1 MPELSLIGPAGRL
14 EARYQP
20 AKDKRAPAALL
31 LHPHPQHGGTMNNKV
46 VYTLFHAFSRN
57 GFSALRFNFR
67 GVGKSQGVWGG
78 GEGELADAAAALD
91 WLQAANPEAE
101 SCWIG
106 GFSFGAWIA
115 LQLLARRPEIAG
127 FVVAAPPVNLANFG
141 QLGRLPASGLIIQ
154 GDQDQ
159 IVPPDGVKALAERL
173 QKQGDIAVTLNVIEG
188 ADHFFAARLDEFSA
202 VAERYISGNRKR
214 AAMPVS
220 P

>member
-1 MPELSLIGPAGRL
+1 
-14 EARYQP
+14 
-20 AKDKRAPAALL
+20 
-31 LHPHPQHGGTMNNKV
+31 V

-78 GEGELADAAAALD
+78 GEGELADAAATLD

-115 LQLLARRPEIAG
+115 MQLLARRPEMNGFIA
-127 FVVAAPPVNLANFG
+127 VAPPVNLADFG
-141 QLGRLPASGLIIQ
+141 ALPRLPASGLIVQ

-159 IVPPDGVKALAERL
+159 IVPPEGVKALAERL
-173 QKQGDIAVTLNVIEG
+173 QGQRDIAVTYRVIAG
-188 ADHFFAARLDEFSA
+188 ADHFFAGRLEQLGA
-202 VAERYISGNRKR
+202 VAERYISGNRHRRPAK
-214 AAMPVS
+214 AI
-220 P
+220 

>member
-20 AKDKRAPAALL
+20 AKDKHASAALL

-46 VYTLFHAFSRN
+46 VYTLFHAFSRS
-57 GFSALRFNFR
+57 GFAALRFNFR
-67 GVGKSQGVWGG
+67 GVGKSQGAWGG

-101 SCWIG
+101 SFWIG

-115 LQLLARRPEIAG
+115 MQLLARRPEIGG
-127 FVVAAPPVNLANFG
+127 FVAVAPPVNLADFSA
-141 QLGRLPASGLIIQ
+141 LPRLPASGLIVQ

-159 IVPPDGVKALAERL
+159 IVPPEGVKALAGRL
-173 QKQGDIAVTLNVIEG
+173 QGQRDIAVTYRVIAG
-188 ADHFFAARLDEFSA
+188 ADHFFSEQLDELSG
-202 VAERYISGNRKR
+202 VIESYISGNRHKR
-214 AAMPVS
+214 PAKVV
-220 P
+220 

>member
-20 AKDKRAPAALL
+20 AKDKRAPVALL

-91 WLQAANPEAE
+91 WLQATNPEAE

-115 LQLLARRPEIAG
+115 MRLLARRPEING
-127 FVVAAPPVNLANFG
+127 FIAVAPPVNLSDFSA
-141 QLGRLPASGLIIQ
+141 LPRLPASGLIVQ
-154 GDQDQ
+154 GDQDK
-159 IVPPDGVKALAERL
+159 IVPPEGVKTLAEKL
-173 QKQGDIAVTLNVIEG
+173 QGQRDIAVTYRVIAG
-188 ADHFFAARLDEFSA
+188 ADHFFAGRLEQLGA
-202 VAERYISGNRKR
+202 VIERYISGNRHRRPAK
-214 AAMPVS
+214 AI
-220 P
+220 

>member
-20 AKDKRAPAALL
+20 AKDKRAPVALL

-78 GEGELADAAAALD
+78 GEGELADAAATLD

-115 LQLLARRPEIAG
+115 MQLLARRPEMNGFIA
-127 FVVAAPPVNLANFG
+127 VAPPVNLADFTT
-141 QLGRLPASGLIIQ
+141 LPRLPASGLIVQ

-159 IVPPDGVKALAERL
+159 IVPPEGAKALAERL
-173 QKQGDIAVTLNVIEG
+173 QSQRDITVTYRAITG
-188 ADHFFAARLDEFSA
+188 ADHFFAGRLDELGG
-202 VAERYISGNRKR
+202 VVERYIASNRHKR
-214 AAMPVS
+214 PAKAI
-220 P
+220 